1 MSARP
6 EMPDHRCPGR
16 EPARAPS
23 PPTCTGRR
31 TGLLAV
37 LLVCLALGG
46 CRRTEE
52 LPTAYGQRRGKAA
65 ASVNGTSVLAGLFGE
80 AGFRVTSYSYLS
92 ANLQRCDVIV
102 WAPDDFG
109 VPDKETREFFE
120 QWFASKERKTLVYI
134 GRDYDA
140 ALAYWDDV
148 LPSAPPADRL
158 ELMRRRAEAAA
169 DYDVRRLDMPEQA
182 TPEWFTVRRDRP
194 RRQATKL
201 KGPWSVGINAQKA
214 DIRVRG
220 TLDIPTDEELQ
231 SLWGDTE
238 PNAYHQPDFTS
249 LLHDGST
256 SLVTRVT
263 KPIWGEGQLL
273 VVTNG
278 SFLLNLPLVN
288 HEHRQLAGYL
298 VQACEPGTRVA
309 FLESGPGGPKTVNW
323 TSSETTRKSR
333 ERVLLAV
340 HWCVLGLAYCF
351 CIFPI
356 FGRPKALPDTQPSDF
371 LQHVDALG
379 ELLKRSRDEHY
390 ARKQIEHYHA
400 ITRRDPNVRQ
410 GHPAPQVALPRPPD
424 LAQEP
429 ALAPDKQ
436 P

>member
-1 MSARP
+1 MSARL
-6 EMPDHRCPGR
+6 HLSVRQRTG
-16 EPARAPS
+16 ASRAP
-23 PPTCTGRR
+23 TGAGRR

-37 LLVCLALGG
+37 LLFCLAVGG
-46 CRRTEE
+46 CRRAEE
-52 LPTAYGQRRGKAA
+52 LQTAYGQRRGKAA
-65 ASVNGTSVLAGLFGE
+65 ASVNGTSVLAGLFSE

-102 WAPDDFG
+102 WAPDDFR

-120 QWFASKERKTLVYI
+120 KWLASRERKTLVYI

-148 LPSAPPADRL
+148 LPSAPAAERL

-169 DYDVRRLDMPEQA
+169 DYDVRRLDMPVQE
-182 TPEWFTVRRDRP
+182 TIEWFTVRRDRP
-194 RRQATKL
+194 RRQVTKL
-201 KGPWSVGINAQKA
+201 WGPWSVGINAEKA
-214 DIRVRG
+214 AICVRG
-220 TLDIPTDEELQ
+220 LLDIPTDVELQ
-231 SLWGDTE
+231 TLWGDAD
-238 PNAYHQPDFTS
+238 PNEYHQPDFTS

-263 KPIWGEGQLL
+263 KPIWGDGQIIA
-273 VVTNG
+273 VTNG

-288 HEHRQLAGYL
+288 HEHRQIAGYL

-309 FLESGPGGPKTVNW
+309 FLESGPEGLKTADW
-323 TSSETTRKSR
+323 TPSETTQKSR
-333 ERVLLAV
+333 ERILLAV

-356 FGRPKALPDTQPSDF
+356 FGRPKALPDTQPSEF
-371 LQHVDALG
+371 TQHVDALG
-379 ELLKRSRDEHY
+379 ELLRRTRDQDYAQKQVEHY
-390 ARKQIEHYHA
+390 YA

-410 GHPAPQVALPRPPD
+410 GTPAPQTPLSRSPD

-429 ALAPDKQ
+429 AVKPDSQ